1 MAHSSR
7 LNLPS
12 MASLRALEALDRL
25 ETASAV
31 AKELAQ
37 TQSAV
42 SRQLQLLEQQL
53 GQVIITR
60 RNNRL
65 ELTPKAK
72 EFATAIRTALGI
84 IQTATKD
91 LQFEDQANTLTLGIL
106 PAFGMRWL
114 MPKLADFSKQ
124 HPDITINM
132 LTRLLPFSFDAEPID
147 AALHF
152 GNPSWENTSSL
163 RLKSEYV
170 VPICRPDYFPHPPT
184 LADLAKS
191 DLLQIMSR
199 PTSWADWFKNQGFQD
214 DINRPATSYDQFS
227 TIHQAVLAGLGV
239 ALMPRYLV
247 EEDLARGVLIC
258 PYDGN
263 GQVPQSYYLVWPKR
277 DRIKPAV
284 RKFRDWLAG
293 QAEDEDP
300 YPR

>member
-1 MAHSSR
+1 MVKLTRSD
-7 LNLPS
+7 LPS
-12 MASLRALEALDRL
+12 MASLRAIEALDRL
-25 ETASAV
+25 KTASAV
-31 AKELAQ
+31 AKELSQ

-53 GQVIITR
+53 GQDIITR

-72 EFATAIRTALGI
+72 EFTETIRTALGM
-84 IQTATKD
+84 IQSATQD

-114 MPKLADFSKQ
+114 MPKLGDFSKQ

-132 LTRLLPFSFDAEPID
+132 LTRLVPFNFDAEPID

-152 GNPSWENTSSL
+152 GDAEWANTSAM

-170 VPICRPDYFPHPPT
+170 VPVCRPDYFEERPT
-184 LADLAKS
+184 LFSLAAS

-199 PTSWADWFKNQGFQD
+199 PTSWSDWFEQQGFDQD
-214 DINRPATSYDQFS
+214 IKRPATSYDQFS

-239 ALMPRYLV
+239 VNIMMQQSRSQTYIHILSQPHGKPNWLQHNASEADSQL
-247 EEDLARGVLIC
+247 GVSHEINSC
-258 PYDGN
+258 
-263 GQVPQSYYLVWPKR
+263 
-277 DRIKPAV
+277 
-284 RKFRDWLAG
+284 
-293 QAEDEDP
+293 
-300 YPR
+300 